1 MSYKILEL
9 AFLSSLILSGCN
21 NKAERAET
29 SHVASTRGVTLP
41 ETLSGIRYDPPR
53 DMSEIRALDHHGE
66 RFVLSKQEHPL
77 AMVFFGYTA
86 CVDVCP
92 TNLKRFEQIQKIMGR
107 EADQVLFV
115 FVTIDPE
122 RETPAVMRKYL
133 TRYEGEII
141 GVTGSPGQLEQV
153 YTKWGIVRKQV
164 EVSREVDPRGY
175 KFDHTGQI
183 FLVRDGR
190 RLLVSYPYGTE
201 AGAMAAEL
209 TAVLRDPSVADRL
222 PPVGAV
228 REVTIP
234 TGSFTKR
241 GQAAGGLPTYL
252 RLRPGDTVRWRNAD
266 YMYHT
271 VGDIRLAPETS
282 ATQRFDE
289 EGTFYLGCT
298 AIPED
303 TIRIS
308 VQAGAAEGK
317 THELRIPPGTASN
330 RKRSTLP
337 ALVEVAAGD
346 TVRWRN
352 DDYAFHVVGDLIL
365 PPESSAEQRLDVPG
379 ERLLGCS
386 ALPEGTMRLVVKP

>member
-1 MSYKILEL
+1 MSHIFYRLLLL
-9 AFLSSLILSGCN
+9 AMFISLCTSCHS
-21 NKAERAET
+21 NKAPAVGRHA
-29 SHVASTRGVTLP
+29 VKPLP
-41 ETLSGIRYDPPR
+41 QTLSGIRYDPPR
-53 DMSEIRALDHHGE
+53 RMSDIKALDQHGE
-66 RFVLSKQEHPL
+66 RFVLTKQEHPL

-86 CVDVCP
+86 CTDVCP
-92 TNLKRFEQIQKIMGR
+92 TNLKRFEQIQEMMGR

-122 RETPAVMRKYL
+122 RETPQVMRRYL
-133 TRYEGEII
+133 KRYKGEIL
-141 GVTGSPGQLEQV
+141 GVTGSPSQLERV
-153 YTKWGIVRKQV
+153 YDQWGIVRKRV
-164 EVSREVDPRGY
+164 EVAPEVDPRGY

-183 FLVRDGR
+183 FLVRDGVQ
-190 RLLVSYPYGTE
+190 LLVSYPYGTDAE
-201 AGAMAAEL
+201 AMAQEL

-241 GQAAGGLPTYL
+241 GQQAGGLPSYL
-252 RLRPGDTVRWRNAD
+252 RLRLGDTVRWRNAD

-271 VGDIRLAPETS
+271 VGDLRLAPETS

-308 VQAGAAEGK
+308 VQADVAPR
-317 THELRIPPGTASN
+317 TVHELRIPPGTASN

-337 ALVEVAAGD
+337 ERLEIVAGD
-346 TVRWRN
+346 TIRWRN
-352 DDYAFHVVGDLIL
+352 DDYAFHVIGDLVL
-365 PPESSAEQRLDVPG
+365 PPESSAEQELNVPG

-386 ALPEGTMRLVVKP
+386 ALPEGTMRVVIKP